1 MTFRSKLLLAQAPLA
16 LGLALVGILAVLAT
30 SSLGVH
36 SRMILQ
42 DNYRSVL
49 AAQRMKDAIERLD
62 DAAQLSLLGARE
74 EEAREAAAQRQRFEH
89 ELQIEEGNITEP
101 GEREATQRLRAVW
114 QEYQAALARLDALA
128 HSAEAQQFYL
138 TTLRPLF
145 LAVTEAAEAILTLNQ
160 DAMVQKSE
168 RARRAAQRLNAMMLM
183 AALGSLLIGLAAT
196 TSLTRRLLRPLS
208 ILTQAVH
215 RLEQGDFNARV
226 SVPGKDEIAQ
236 LAVDFNTMAKH
247 ISEYR
252 SSSLGE
258 LLQAQHAAQ
267 AAIDSLPDPVI
278 IFDIAGKLL
287 NVNRAAEEV
296 LPLVFD
302 PQVADPLGKVNPD
315 IRAVL
320 ERVCSHVLGGK
331 GPYAPKGFEEA
342 VRVPSPEGDHYF
354 LPRATPVYAEQGG
367 IAGATVILQDVTRLR
382 RFDELKNDLVA
393 TVAHEFRT
401 PLTSLRMAIHLC
413 LEEVAG
419 PVTEKQADLLYAARE
434 DCDRLQAIVDELL
447 DLARM
452 QAGRLEL
459 KPLPTAAAA
468 LVETAVNAYQAM
480 AAGQAL
486 RLEAAVHPGVGE
498 VVADRDRLHIV
509 FANLLTNA
517 IRHTPAGGSIHVRA
531 YPADG
536 VVRFEVAD
544 TGEGI
549 PQEYLQKIFE
559 RFYRV
564 PGAPSGSA
572 GLGLSI
578 AKEIVE
584 AHGGEIGVESKV
596 GQGSTFWFTLSVAA
610 IQEQKPEQ
618 EPSYDSAANAYSH
631 RG

>member
-1 MTFRSKLLLAQAPLA
+1 
-16 LGLALVGILAVLAT
+16 
-30 SSLGVH
+30 
-36 SRMILQ
+36 
-42 DNYRSVL
+42 
-49 AAQRMKDAIERLD
+49 
-62 DAAQLSLLGARE
+62 
-74 EEAREAAAQRQRFEH
+74 
-89 ELQIEEGNITEP
+89 
-101 GEREATQRLRAVW
+101 
-114 QEYQAALARLDALA
+114 
-128 HSAEAQQFYL
+128 
-138 TTLRPLF
+138 
-145 LAVTEAAEAILTLNQ
+145 
-160 DAMVQKSE
+160 
-168 RARRAAQRLNAMMLM
+168 
-183 AALGSLLIGLAAT
+183 
-196 TSLTRRLLRPLS
+196 
-208 ILTQAVH
+208 
-215 RLEQGDFNARV
+215 
-226 SVPGKDEIAQ
+226 
-236 LAVDFNTMAKH
+236 
-247 ISEYR
+247 
-252 SSSLGE
+252 
-258 LLQAQHAAQ
+258 
-267 AAIDSLPDPVI
+267 
-278 IFDIAGKLL
+278 
-287 NVNRAAEEV
+287 
-296 LPLVFD
+296 
-302 PQVADPLGKVNPD
+302 
-315 IRAVL
+315 
-320 ERVCSHVLGGK
+320 
-331 GPYAPKGFEEA
+331 
-342 VRVPSPEGDHYF
+342 
-354 LPRATPVYAEQGG
+354 
-367 IAGATVILQDVTRLR
+367 
-382 RFDELKNDLVA
+382 
-393 TVAHEFRT
+393 
-401 PLTSLRMAIHLC
+401 
-413 LEEVAG
+413 
-419 PVTEKQADLLYAARE
+419 
-434 DCDRLQAIVDELL
+434 
-447 DLARM
+447 M

-486 RLEAAVHPGVGE
+486 RLEAAVHPGVSE